1 MRSFAILR
9 HSAPPGDN
17 EKNKNMN
24 DEDGDVQDLLL
35 KLRAEHRSLDQV
47 ISQLSVDLL
56 ADQLQLQRLKK
67 RKLQLKDFIARLE
80 SRMIPDL
87 NA

>member
-1 MRSFAILR
+1 
-9 HSAPPGDN
+9 
-17 EKNKNMN
+17 MN

>member
-1 MRSFAILR
+1 ME
-9 HSAPPGDN
+9 N
-17 EKNKNMN
+17 E
-24 DEDGDVQDLLL
+24 DSESLWQLLL
-35 KLRAEHRSLDQV
+35 QLRLEHRGLDQV
-47 ISQLSVDLL
+47 ISQLSADLF

-67 RKLQLKDFIARLE
+67 RKLQLKDFISRLE